1 MSIRIIDS
9 LRERNLLID
18 IHREYDREYGFRR
31 CAADREKLVDYLG
44 RHDDTLIM
52 VGGFAEKRLVAWMR
66 LQERTSSSSC
76 DVVLMLDALHVSKGY
91 RGCGFGTGMVSW
103 LVDYARG
110 RGVPRID
117 LLATFG
123 NEAAIRLYEKFGFTG
138 RKRLQMMLLVE
149 EDERLEKI
157 LHRKIR
163 EERTLDYPDPD
174 GAAEGERL

>member
-1 MSIRIIDS
+1 
-9 LRERNLLID
+9 
-18 IHREYDREYGFRR
+18 
-31 CAADREKLVDYLG
+31 
-44 RHDDTLIM
+44 
-52 VGGFAEKRLVAWMR
+52 
-66 LQERTSSSSC
+66 
-76 DVVLMLDALHVSKGY
+76 
-91 RGCGFGTGMVSW
+91 MVSW